1 MIKRTCNKCVAL
13 NGGTSKFCDF
23 HYKIKLTGDRIMGV
37 FVPGWK
43 PLEECEKPITIKKY
57 MLLRKQKL
65 G

>member
-1 MIKRTCNKCVAL
+1 MIKRTCDNCRAL
-13 NGGTSKFCDF
+13 DGGNSKFCAF
-23 HYKIKLTGDRIMGV
+23 HYKIVLNGKRIMGV
-37 FVPGWK
+37 FVPSWK